1 MLGAIIGDIAGSFR
15 EFIRKSKY
23 PEVGLL
29 PTTKELVD
37 KVGIVRYGLTDDSVL
52 TIATAFACMKMSDNE
67 RNVSADS
74 FSTIY
79 HSFGTTYNDP
89 IGGYGGGFSSWLSRN
104 DKKPYNSCG
113 NGSAMRVSPVAYY
126 GKNLVEVRDLAFN
139 SACATHN
146 HPEGIKGAQAT
157 AIMIYLARQ
166 GRNIKEIADELYD
179 MKLHYEPVEQFDHF
193 DAICQ
198 ETMRLVM
205 HCLLTT
211 SNFHDAVLKAV
222 TIPNAD
228 SDTVGAIVG
237 SIAEPLY
244 GIPVDL
250 RNRALTF
257 IFDKD
262 LRMVYDDFT
271 SRYISIDTV
280 E

>member
-1 MLGAIIGDIAGSFR
+1 MQGAIIGDISGSFR
-15 EFIRKSKY
+15 EFTRKCKY
-23 PEVGLL
+23 PELGLL
-29 PTTKELVD
+29 PPPKELAD
-37 KVGIVRYGLTDDSVL
+37 KVGIVRYGLTDDSIL

-79 HSFGTTYNDP
+79 HSFGTTYNNP
-89 IGGYGGGFSSWLSRN
+89 IGGFGGGFSSWLSRN

-166 GRNIKEIADELYD
+166 GKNIKEIDNELYD
-179 MKLHYEPVEQFDHF
+179 MKLHYEPSEQFDHF
-193 DAICQ
+193 DA
-198 ETMRLVM
+198 VM
-205 HCLLTT
+205 
-211 SNFHDAVLKAV
+211 KAV
-222 TIPNAD
+222 TIPNGD
-228 SDTVGAIVG
+228 SDTIGAIVG

-244 GIPVDL
+244 GIPKDVKD
-250 RNRALTF
+250 RALTF

-271 SRYISIDTV
+271 SRYISIDIV